1 MSFRP
6 AQARLC
12 PDERAPLALVRGKAR
27 LQRVLQIGALTA
39 DQQRILENV
48 QEAFYNAAGV
58 NDTEKPSL
66 DQRQDTSKVC
76 IRSTQAQ
83 NACSGDVQ
91 FTVKLN
97 EDLLQALQKLPENR
111 MIKMLWT
118 GWVHDAQRFACVL
131 ADQITAAAHEGGVE
145 AYAIEQT
152 SYATKLINSHGTWDA
167 EYEKLQQEYRNAASK
182 KNINLEENEEDV
194 KKRIE
199 AIRKGVWDRLS
210 LKWAQ
215 DDRFKYAIAI
225 LPSPGQD
232 FNINATL
239 PAIEMHHLST
249 DTKLCLMTYN
259 CEAGFDK
266 SDLDIYREYKQK
278 GSDAV
283 DIVVKGFNPQEHGFM
298 LELRPAHFTSYDPK
312 LKTWPVWTRYLAL
325 VDNNARKEWMEKHES
340 GRFMGGWND
349 NST

>member
-39 DQQRILENV
+39 E
-48 QEAFYNAAGV
+48 QEKIMKGVEKALYKAAGV
-58 NDTEKPSL
+58 DDTEKPSL
-66 DQRQDTSKVC
+66 DQRYETSAVC

-83 NACSGDVQ
+83 KACSGDVQ
-91 FTVKLN
+91 FSVKLHA
-97 EDLLQALQKLPENR
+97 DLLQALQTLPKKP
-111 MIKMLWT
+111 MIKMLWS

-131 ADQITAAAHEGGVE
+131 ADQITAAAHKGGVK

-167 EYEKLQQEYRNAASK
+167 EYKKLQQEYRNAASAE
-182 KNINLEENEEDV
+182 NINLEENEGDV

-199 AIRKGVWDRLS
+199 AIRKNVWDRLS

-225 LPSPGQD
+225 LPSPGD
-232 FNINATL
+232 FNQNATL

-259 CEAGFDK
+259 CQD
-266 SDLDIYREYKQK
+266 SDLDIYREYIQI
-278 GSDAV
+278 GTGAV
-283 DIVVKGFNPQEHGFM
+283 NIEVEGFNPQEDG
-298 LELRPAHFTSYDPK
+298 LLKLRAAHFTSYDPK
-312 LKTWPVWTRYLAL
+312 MKTWPVWTKYLGL
-325 VDNNARKEWMEKHES
+325 VGNNALNEWRDMHK
-340 GRFMGGWND
+340 
-349 NST
+349 